1 MTILKSDGMG
11 SLARLV
17 MFGAAWVASTG
28 ETMADESAPLLGDQQ
43 SIFFSGERDVV
54 WLMEAAHDA
63 LYSGFTSVAERLFKE
78 ALNSGELHPDA
89 VPAAM
94 LKLSSALISEGKF
107 TEAGIL
113 LDDYPN
119 KDDGAYRL
127 RSYLVRYQRGE
138 REAVERS
145 IATLAVVE
153 LEVGDKPWHHFLK
166 GLLLKDKGDLEGAD
180 AAFLAAKEMSVSD
193 AQRAEFQTHIVR
205 NRLFAGKVDEA
216 LVADLKLK
224 TEVFRGQRAGYEFAR
239 QYAIALDQ
247 MFRTEEA
254 VEVIDSQ
261 LRQFTVREREVED
274 QFLLLMG
281 LIAGERS
288 QRGRSALQEL
298 LRKSSNHELQEIA
311 LHLLSRQ
318 PLSGEAT
325 FEFATLLDEM
335 ISLGQHPLLD
345 SIYYYR
351 AQLALSENR
360 LSAAEADAKSLL
372 ERIPGSQ
379 LRNSAIRLLAYIAWR
394 RDPPQYRTAADY
406 LNQLRNTSEDPEEK
420 AMLGVLIADCYFLNA
435 DFERASETYASVVME
450 KSVGIDRSTLL
461 FQRVLSE
468 IRAGRLEDA
477 QAQLDDPEALAG
489 VTPLRRWQAE
499 WNLLTQMK
507 ADGDISGAL
516 VRARRLLKG
525 ESSLPMPQD
534 LRLRLMWLEA
544 RLSIEAKEP
553 EDIPERADLILEALK
568 TLPEESLDREM
579 ITTRTLLLK
588 GEAYF
593 QLGDIEEGLAIFDRL
608 RGEHPE
614 APSTVLT
621 YLIEGRFYFG
631 MNQLVDAERTFK
643 TLAERYRES
652 EAYAPVALWEA
663 AIAAEQRH
671 TNTSYREAIKTL
683 ERLVNQ
689 YSGNFLVYYA
699 RLRQA
704 DLSRRLNEFGT
715 AQLIYEEVINQ
726 FPDHPERYR
735 AEISLADSFVAQA
748 TQNKRRLGDAAAIY
762 ERLVYL
768 PQTPLD
774 LQAEAGYKWGL
785 AKVRQREVARG
796 QEIFY
801 LLINRLQKKHQAPG
815 SLGGQGRYWLAK
827 CLLELALLFEQERR
841 FDEARSLY
849 ADLATSGLPGKNLAE
864 AKIKRF
870 AEARR

>member
-11 SLARLV
+11 SLACLV
-17 MFGAAWVASTG
+17 MVGAAWVAATG
-28 ETMADESAPLLGDQQ
+28 ETMADESAPLLGDQE
-43 SIFFSGERDVV
+43 STFFSGEGHMV
-54 WLMEAAHDA
+54 WLLEAAHDA
-63 LYSGFTSVAERLFKE
+63 LYSGFTSLAERLFKE

-107 TEAGIL
+107 TEAGSL
-113 LDDYPN
+113 LDDYPH

-145 IATLAVVE
+145 FTTLAAVD
-153 LEVGDKPWHHFLK
+153 LEVADKPWHHFLK

-180 AAFLAAKEMSVSD
+180 AAFLAAKDMSVSD
-193 AQRAEFQTHIVR
+193 AQRAEFETHIVR

-247 MFRTEEA
+247 MLRTDEA
-254 VEVIDSQ
+254 VRVIESQ
-261 LRQFTVREREVED
+261 LRQLTVKEREVED

-281 LIAGERS
+281 LIAGERG

-298 LRKSSNHELQEIA
+298 LRRSSNREFQEIA

-318 PLSGEAT
+318 PLGGEAT

-345 SIYYYR
+345 SIYYFR
-351 AQLALSENR
+351 AQLALNENR
-360 LSAAEADAKSLL
+360 LGAAEADAKSLL

-379 LRNSAIRLLAYIAWR
+379 LRNSAMRLLAYIAWR

-406 LNQLRNTSEDPEEK
+406 LNQLRNYSEDPEEK
-420 AMLGVLIADCYFLNA
+420 AMLGILIADCYFLNA
-435 DFERASETYASVVME
+435 DFERASETYASVAVE
-450 KSVGIDRSTLL
+450 KSMGIDRSTLL

-477 QAQLDDPEALAG
+477 QAQLDDPKALAG

-516 VRARRLLKG
+516 ARARRLLNR
-525 ESSLPMPQD
+525 ESSLAMSQD

-568 TLPEESLDREM
+568 TLPEESLDREV

-588 GEAYF
+588 SEAYF
-593 QLGDIEEGLAIFDRL
+593 QLGSIEEGLAIFDRL

-631 MNQLVDAERTFK
+631 MNRLVDAERAFK
-643 TLAERYRES
+643 TLAERYPES

-671 TNTSYREAIKTL
+671 TNTSYQEAIKTL
-683 ERLVNQ
+683 EWLANQ

-735 AEISLADSFVAQA
+735 AEISLADCFVAQA
-748 TQNKRRLGDAAAIY
+748 AQNKRRLGDAVAIY

-785 AKVRQREVARG
+785 AKVRQLEVARG
-796 QEIFY
+796 QEIFW
-801 LLINRLQKKHQAPG
+801 LVISRLRKEHQAPEA
-815 SLGGQGRYWLAK
+815 LGGQGRYWLAK

-864 AKIKRF
+864 AKMKRF
-870 AEARR
+870 AEAGR